1 MAAPGELDADRVVPM
16 AVSADDVTGRRT
28 GKMPVDTADRA
39 SDALKSHSG
48 FARIRCLPLLRILL
62 LGFLAVHVVAC
73 SRDEGPSGD
82 ALSSEALAPF
92 LKPWTGDLDGMI
104 ERRYIRVLTVNSPV
118 LYFVDRGRQRG
129 VVYEMARRF
138 EDYLNKKLEKRHLRV
153 HVVVLP
159 VGRNELIPRLVA
171 GQGDLAMAQLTI
183 TPERQAMV
191 DFSIPLLRNVSE
203 ILVTGPESKPVRTLD
218 ELAGREV
225 YVRASSSYAEHLAEL
240 NRQFRKR
247 GFEPVNIVQA
257 DELLEAGDILEMVN
271 AGLVPA
277 TVVDNALAKLYGR
290 VLDDLEIHDDIAI
303 NTGGQI
309 AWAFRK
315 KSPRLADMVNGF
327 LKKNRQGT
335 LVGNVLLERY
345 LQDTRWVE
353 NARDK
358 KGLKRY
364 RSMVKL
370 FRKYGERYD
379 LDPLL
384 LMAQAY
390 QESRLDNSKRSR
402 AGAVG
407 VMQMLPSTARDKN
420 VGISDI
426 TGLENNIHAGAKYLR
441 WMMDRYYDDAGM
453 TRLQRELFA
462 LASYNAGPARI
473 AKLRKEAA
481 ARGLDPDRWFDNVE
495 VVAAGRIGRETVQY
509 VANVYKY
516 YLAYLALEAQEEA
529 RSAAREKALES

>member
-1 MAAPGELDADRVVPM
+1 
-16 AVSADDVTGRRT
+16 
-28 GKMPVDTADRA
+28 
-39 SDALKSHSG
+39 
-48 FARIRCLPLLRILL
+48 
-62 LGFLAVHVVAC
+62 
-73 SRDEGPSGD
+73 
-82 ALSSEALAPF
+82 
-92 LKPWTGDLDGMI
+92 MI
-104 ERRYIRVLTVNSPV
+104 QRRYIRVLTVNSPV

-138 EDYLNKKLEKRHLRV
+138 EDDLNKKLEKRHVRV
-153 HVVVLP
+153 HVVILP
-159 VGRNELIPRLVA
+159 VGRDELIPRLVA

-183 TPERQAMV
+183 TPERQAVV
-191 DFSIPLLRNVSE
+191 DFSIPVLKNVSE
-203 ILVTGPESKPVRTLD
+203 ILVTGPGSKPAKTID
-218 ELAGREV
+218 DLAGREV
-225 YVRASSSYAEHLAEL
+225 YVRASSSYAEHLADL

-247 GFEPVNIVQA
+247 GLEPIRIVHA

-277 TVVDNALAKLYGR
+277 TVVDNSLAKLYAQ
-290 VLDDLEIHDDIAI
+290 VLDDLEIYDNIAI
-303 NTGGQI
+303 NTDGRI

-315 KSPRLADMVNGF
+315 KSPKLADMVNSF

-335 LVGNVLLERY
+335 LVGNVVLDRY

-364 RSMVKL
+364 RSMVNL
-370 FRKYGERYD
+370 FRKYGEQYG

-420 VGISDI
+420 VDVPDI
-426 TGLENNIHAGAKYLR
+426 TGLENNIHAGAKYLK
-441 WMMDRYYDDAGM
+441 WMMDRYYDDPGM
-453 TRLQRELFA
+453 SRIQRELFA

-473 AKLRKEAA
+473 ATLRKEAA
-481 ARGLDPDRWFDNVE
+481 ERGLDPDRWFDNVE
-495 VVAAGRIGRETVQY
+495 IVAAGKIGRETVQY

-516 YLAYLALEAQEEA
+516 YLAYLALEAREEA
-529 RSAAREKALES
+529 RNAAREKALAG